1 MLNLITPPQGTLSD
15 RERVFFGKGFDC
27 FPKGDGAVCFRQFY
41 LVKDLAPMMVA
52 RLKRMGV
59 QLEDD
64 ISICY
69 SESDNLVS
77 ACVLKRD
84 VFIEHEATSPEGI
97 SLLWAFGIQL

>member
-1 MLNLITPPQGTLSD
+1 MLNFITPPQDALSD
-15 RERVFFGKGFDC
+15 KEKVFYGKGFDC
-27 FPKGDGAVCFRQFY
+27 FPKGEGAVCFRQFFM
-41 LVKDLAPMMVA
+41 VKELAPILA
-52 RLKRMGV
+52 TRLKRMGV
-59 QLEDD
+59 RPEDD

-84 VFIEHEATSPEGI
+84 VFMEHEATSPEGV